1 MVSNLDFN
9 CETVH
14 VGVTR
19 RSVRNVGSAFAFVF
33 AAELGEVIMTEISA
47 GVGWKAI
54 FFFFLV
60 RYPGFIFLPLFQTW
74 FMC

>member
-1 MVSNLDFN
+1 MVSSLDFN

-33 AAELGEVIMTEISA
+33 AAGLGEVMMTEISV
-47 GVGWKAI
+47 GVGWNAI
-54 FFFFLV
+54 LPV
-60 RYPGFIFLPLFQTW
+60 KTPEFIFLFLFQTW
-74 FMC
+74 LMC

>member
-1 MVSNLDFN
+1 MVSSLDFN

-33 AAELGEVIMTEISA
+33 AAELGEVMMTEISV
-47 GVGWKAI
+47 GVGWNAI
-54 FFFFLV
+54 LPV
-60 RYPGFIFLPLFQTW
+60 KTPEFIFLFLFQTW
-74 FMC
+74 LMC